1 MELAN
6 ASKQGTKQNLLPLIH
21 KSMAC
26 SIQLTNMSM
35 TTDWDAET
43 SSIISQPIAFHL

>member
-21 KSMAC
+21 KSMAS

-35 TTDWDAET
+35 TDWDAET

>member
-21 KSMAC
+21 KAMASSM
-26 SIQLTNMSM
+26 QLTHMSM
-35 TTDWDAET
+35 TDWDVDT
-43 SSIISQPIAFHL
+43 SSIISKPIAFHL